1 MDKIIIQGG
10 QKLCGEV
17 QISGAKNAAL
27 PILCSAL
34 LTEGWNTYHNIPD
47 LMDIRT
53 VKKLIGSF
61 GAEISGEGSV
71 RVNAANMTH
80 AEASYELV
88 KT

>member
-10 QKLCGEV
+10 QRLCGEV

-53 VKKLIGSF
+53 VK
-61 GAEISGEGSV
+61 
-71 RVNAANMTH
+71 N
-80 AEASYELV
+80 
-88 KT
+88 